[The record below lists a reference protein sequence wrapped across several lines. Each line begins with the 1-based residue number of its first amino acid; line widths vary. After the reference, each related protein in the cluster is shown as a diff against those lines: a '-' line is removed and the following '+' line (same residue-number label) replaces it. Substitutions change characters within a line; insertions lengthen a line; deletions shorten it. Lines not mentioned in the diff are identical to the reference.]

1 VPSLSGEVEM
11 RTNFP
16 ARVFGEADVHQ
27 TLRDLGLAPSATI
40 FIKVRARLTE
50 GDGLQPWFLIS
61 CSARRGHC

>member
-40 FIKVRARLTE
+40 FIKVRAMRV
-50 GDGLQPWFLIS
+50 
-61 CSARRGHC
+61 